1 MAKKTNTAGSKGFI
15 KKVFFKFLIPVFF
28 SFLIYSLLIVL
39 LFKWI
44 NPPTTAFIQNTDRN
58 SKLLRTNFDVSEIKW
73 ISFNKISK
81 NVVLAVIA
89 SEDQRFL
96 SHHGFD
102 VTEIEK
108 AIQDKMKGKRLRGAS
123 TISQQV
129 AKNLFLWSGKNYF
142 RKLAESYYTL
152 LLELFWSKRRIIE
165 VYLNI
170 AEFGKNVYGVG
181 KASKLFYHK
190 PASKLNRY
198 DAALLAA
205 VLPNPIKFKI
215 SNPSRYLRLRQNEI
229 MDQMNQLGGISF
241 IKKLY

>member
-1 MAKKTNTAGSKGFI
+1 MAKITKKAKSSKFI
-15 KKVFFKFLIPVFF
+15 KLVLLKYLIPIFLSFF
-28 SFLIYSLLIVL
+28 AYSIIIVL

-129 AKNLFLWSGKNYF
+129 AKNLFLWSGKDYF
-142 RKLAESYYTL
+142 RKLAESYYTI
-152 LLELFWSKRRIIE
+152 LLELFWSKRRIME

-181 KASKLFYHK
+181 KASKIFYHK
-190 PASKLNRY
+190 LPSKLNRY
-198 DAALLAA
+198 DAALFAA
-205 VLPNPIKFKI
+205 VLPNPIKFKVK
-215 SNPSRYLRLRQNEI
+215 SPSRYLRLRQKDI
-229 MDQMNQLGGISF
+229 MEQMYQLGGTSF
-241 IKKLY
+241 IKELY